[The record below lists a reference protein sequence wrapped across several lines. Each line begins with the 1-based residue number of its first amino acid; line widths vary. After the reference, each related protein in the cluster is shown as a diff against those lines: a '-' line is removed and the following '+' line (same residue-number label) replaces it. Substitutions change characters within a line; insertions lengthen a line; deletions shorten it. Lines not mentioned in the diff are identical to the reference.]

1 MTLNDVGPGV
11 STASMPSVCVKI
23 AEFTHALHGTVGAD
37 PTAVWGR
44 ITGAA
49 SSYLNDVDHASI
61 TVIDNRETVHSR
73 ASTDR
78 QAAAAD
84 DIQQCYLQ
92 GPGIEA
98 AREGST
104 RRIDNIGSEIRW
116 PTFVAN
122 ASAATPIRSIMTFPL
137 FANDNSSGAL
147 NLFADEPDA
156 FAGEAAL
163 LAEVFA
169 HNAAVIVEAA
179 HRERQL
185 HHLLTNRDIIGQ
197 AKGVLMERYGID
209 AVAAFALM
217 AQLSNQRG
225 QSIPAVAR
233 RLLRK
238 KH

>member
-1 MTLNDVGPGV
+1 MTLNDVGQDV
-11 STASMPSVCVKI
+11 STTSVPSVCVKI
-23 AEFTHALHGTVGAD
+23 AEFTHALHGAVGSD
-37 PTAVWGR
+37 PTAVWAR
-44 ITGAA
+44 ITSAA
-49 SSYLNDVDHASI
+49 PSYLADVDHASI

-98 AREGST
+98 ARGHET
-104 RRIDNIGSEIRW
+104 QRIDNIGSENRW

-122 ASAATPIRSIMTFPL
+122 ASAATPIRSIITFPL
-137 FANDNSSGAL
+137 YANETTSGAL
-147 NLFADEPDA
+147 NLFADQPDV
-156 FAGEAAL
+156 FSGESGL

-197 AKGVLMERYGID
+197 AKGVLMERYAID

-217 AQLSNQRG
+217 AQLSSQRG
-225 QSIPAVAR
+225 QSVPAVAR